1 MKDSLFRQK
10 SIERISSPEEID
22 AYMKVTSPSMWL
34 ILGAVIFLLFAILV
48 WSITGRIEE
57 QILIDGQVKIQ
68 EIAPIELLLN

>member
-10 SIERISSPEEID
+10 SIQRISSPEEID
-22 AYMKVTSPSMWL
+22 EYMKVTSPSMWFV
-34 ILGAVIFLLFAILV
+34 LGAVIFLLLAIFV

-57 QILIDGQVKIQ
+57 QIVIDGQVKIQ